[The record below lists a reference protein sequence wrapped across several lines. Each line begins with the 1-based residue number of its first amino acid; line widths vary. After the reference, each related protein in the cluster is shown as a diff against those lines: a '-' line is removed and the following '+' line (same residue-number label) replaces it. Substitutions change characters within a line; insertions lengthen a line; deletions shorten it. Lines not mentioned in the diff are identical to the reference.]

1 MPYFFRFK
9 LPPARRKKGSL
20 LPRIRPFVYLAF
32 SLFMGLDFVLGSG
45 ALAENTRD
53 LKQAIDQQK
62 SDLNKT
68 RAAQDTIK
76 KQLNATQS
84 QLDQTEKAQAT
95 IEARI
100 ETIKAQQ
107 SNLEQQTEQLNDD
120 IKRIKETIG
129 NNLRVAYL
137 LGNQAPI
144 ATLLSHDNAL
154 SSERELYYIKTLV
167 AQSIN
172 QLKTLKQT
180 EQAQAQNTRALE
192 HTQVELNAAQSQLAT
207 ALNEHRAQLAKQ
219 NKLLKKIS
227 QQANAQSRRLAQL
240 LAQKKELDDQIAAL
254 NAKATADHAKPN
266 SPRRETAPKQS
277 NSSANTSA
285 PVSKS
290 KAATDQKSQ
299 GGIPITGRIIRSYG
313 ASIAEGDMRSQG
325 ILFSAPTGTPVRSVA
340 AGKVVF
346 ADRMKGW
353 GNLVILRHAHGYLSL
368 YAHNS
373 ELKVQTGMRVKKG
386 ALLGLSGAINGRQT
400 GIYFEVRK
408 GDDTI
413 NPLRWAPY
421 RSMKR

>member
-1 MPYFFRFK
+1 
-9 LPPARRKKGSL
+9 
-20 LPRIRPFVYLAF
+20 
-32 SLFMGLDFVLGSG
+32 MGLDFVLGSG

-180 EQAQAQNTRALE
+180 EHAQAQNTRALE

-266 SPRRETAPKQS
+266 RPRRETAPKQS
-277 NSSANTSA
+277 NSSA

-290 KAATDQKSQ
+290 KTGPSSKAASDQKSQ
-299 GGIPITGRIIRSYG
+299 DGIPITGRIIRSYG

-325 ILFSAPTGTPVRSVA
+325 ILFSAPTGTAVRSVA

-346 ADRMKGW
+346 ADQMKGW

-373 ELKVQTGMRVKKG
+373 ELKVHTGMRVKKG

-421 RSMKR
+421 RSVKR